1 MRAIVSEVPLMYDY
15 SRCHNKA
22 RVDVALRVGMNVT
35 VSVPSKLSLCNSLA
49 CVVIGLSTC
58 SQHEAFFLYLR

>member
-15 SRCHNKA
+15 SCCHNKA

-35 VSVPSKLSLCNSLA
+35 VSVPSNKP
-49 CVVIGLSTC
+49 
-58 SQHEAFFLYLR
+58 QHWLRHSSANT